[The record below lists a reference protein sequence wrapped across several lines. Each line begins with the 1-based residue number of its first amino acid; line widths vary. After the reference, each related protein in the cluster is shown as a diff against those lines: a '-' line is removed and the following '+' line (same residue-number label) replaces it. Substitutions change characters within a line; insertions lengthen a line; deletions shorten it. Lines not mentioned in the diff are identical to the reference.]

1 MPTIKPRKNS
11 LRLKG
16 YDYSQPGPYF
26 VTLLVENR
34 QHIFGDIL
42 DGTMKLSKIGEI
54 AEKRWLEIPDHYPA
68 AEIDTFVIMPNHV
81 HGIIHI
87 NQINQNKPRSQTR
100 NLVTPSFNYNTIVRA
115 QDSAPLQIKPRLGKI
130 IGGYKIGVT
139 KWVRKNTNLHT
150 IWQRS
155 FFDQVVRNDIQLE
168 RIRTYIRNNQS
179 SHDSP
184 QANVSFH

>member
-1 MPTIKPRKNS
+1 MESNWP
-11 LRLKG
+11 L
-16 YDYSQPGPYF
+16 
-26 VTLLVENR
+26 
-34 QHIFGDIL
+34 
-42 DGTMKLSKIGEI
+42 
-54 AEKRWLEIPDHYPA
+54 
-68 AEIDTFVIMPNHV
+68 IDEDVSIDEYVVMPNHV

-184 QANVSFH
+184 QTNVSFY